1 MRFSPTTGKG
11 IMGIGTIAISIDG
24 VVPPAMAS
32 LTGGSWAWLTDDICG
47 GQGQGVVPGG
57 FRLYQY
63 VVSTDT
69 LSILDAVYNGGSDV
83 SQAFVAGNS
92 NWARQ
97 LGGVFTSPSLGLTL
111 PLAGLMDMDAQG
123 RLLVV
128 TNAGADSGLT
138 TYTAVGALLSKVSTH
153 TFSAARSKDGTVSN
167 REIGTGAW
175 HLRET
180 TSLGTLVPFAPRPI
194 ADGVVGMVPVT
205 ISGTVYVVELTGA
218 ALTIRPATSSMGY
231 VLATSPNIFWPDAVS
246 LSAGTVRVGWSVTT
260 GETPTDMRVADLN
273 LTTGGTTLGSTATGS
288 LVFGSESA
296 VTTAQFTVGPV
307 EGGDFFT
314 SINLPQHQQVL
325 TQTGL
330 IDPIWLAALQEGA
343 NAGVGMIDVNR
354 LQGVVPPALGG
365 TGVTTGLTVLDG
377 QNLIDNSTPLS
388 ALVTETE
395 STLLGR
401 GEGLGDGDTEE
412 ITLGSGLL
420 MTGTI
425 LSATATSSG
434 YYSPLTDG
442 DLTEPELIFS
452 LGDTIMVFHP

>member
-1 MRFSPTTGKG
+1 
-11 IMGIGTIAISIDG
+11 MGIGTIAISIDG

-288 LVFGSESA
+288 LVFGSETA
-296 VTTAQFTVGPV
+296 GTTASFAVGPV
-307 EGGDFFT
+307 EGG
-314 SINLPQHQQVL
+314 
-325 TQTGL
+325 TGTAATKQPRQAMRE
-330 IDPIWLAALQEGA
+330 DGSGFVGPGGVRQYQAWWDTLAGQAVA
-343 NAGVGMIDVNR
+343 APNAAQI
-354 LQGVVPPALGG
+354 QGVVDPAHGG

>member
-1 MRFSPTTGKG
+1 
-11 IMGIGTIAISIDG
+11 MGIGTIAISIDG

-296 VTTAQFTVGPV
+296 GTTAQFTVGPV

>member
-296 VTTAQFTVGPV
+296 GTTAQFTVGPV

-325 TQTGL
+325 TQTGV
-330 IDPIWLAALQEGA
+330 IDPI
-343 NAGVGMIDVNR
+343 
-354 LQGVVPPALGG
+354 VPPALGG

>member
-1 MRFSPTTGKG
+1 
-11 IMGIGTIAISIDG
+11 
-24 VVPPAMAS
+24 
-32 LTGGSWAWLTDDICG
+32 
-47 GQGQGVVPGG
+47 
-57 FRLYQY
+57 
-63 VVSTDT
+63 
-69 LSILDAVYNGGSDV
+69 
-83 SQAFVAGNS
+83 
-92 NWARQ
+92 
-97 LGGVFTSPSLGLTL
+97 
-111 PLAGLMDMDAQG
+111 
-123 RLLVV
+123 
-128 TNAGADSGLT
+128 
-138 TYTAVGALLSKVSTH
+138 
-153 TFSAARSKDGTVSN
+153 
-167 REIGTGAW
+167 
-175 HLRET
+175 
-180 TSLGTLVPFAPRPI
+180 
-194 ADGVVGMVPVT
+194 MVPVT

-296 VTTAQFTVGPV
+296 GTTAQFTVGPV

-412 ITLGSGLL
+412 ITLGAGLL

-434 YYSPLTDG
+434 YYSPMTDG

-452 LGDTIMVFHP
+452 LGDVIMVFHP